1 MIYRISAIYI
11 TYVQSNS
18 ELTCRNI
25 ITRSTRIPHP
35 AKSEYDAIA
44 GAYIDSKQL
53 SFRRFIEE
61 YTLFEMLGDISGK
74 KALDLACGEGFYTRK
89 LKQAGAGEVLG
100 VDVSAEMIRLAEAE
114 ERARPTGCRY
124 LVRDAAALVLDK
136 PVDLVVAMYLLNY
149 ARDADELLRF
159 IRAAHGALKPG
170 GRFVGFNDNVLNAP
184 GGTVSYA
191 RYGFEKVYKGTS
203 AGATLAEGMPTE
215 GTQSRATPSDG
226 DPIVYKFTNDDGTR
240 FEFNNYYLS
249 PGNYRRA
256 FEEAGFAGFHWVDP
270 QLHPSERDN
279 GFWDEFMAAPPV
291 IGFAAVRE

>member
-1 MIYRISAIYI
+1 M
-11 TYVQSNS
+11 T
-18 ELTCRNI
+18 
-25 ITRSTRIPHP
+25 HP
-35 AKSEYDAIA
+35 NESEYDAIA
-44 GAYIDSKQL
+44 GAYRDSKQL
-53 SFRRFIEE
+53 SFRKYIEE
-61 YTLFEMLGDISGK
+61 FTLFEMLGDISGK

-89 LKQAGAGEVLG
+89 LKLAGAGEVLG

-124 LVRDAAALVLDK
+124 LNRDAAALVLDEQ
-136 PVDLVVAMYLLNY
+136 VDLVVAMYLLNY

-159 IRAAHGALKPG
+159 VRVAHGALKPG

-191 RYGFEKVYKGTS
+191 RYGFEKVHT
-203 AGATLAEGMPTE
+203 GMPSE
-215 GTQSRATPSDG
+215 G
-226 DPIVYKFTNDDGTR
+226 DPIVYRFTNDDGTR

-249 PGNYRRA
+249 PVTFCRV
-256 FEEAGFAGFHWVDP
+256 FEEAGFVGFRWVDP

-279 GFWDEFMAAPPV
+279 KFWDEFMASPPV